1 METRANYILIGA
13 FTLAGILGAF
23 GFFLWLAKFEVS
35 RQYAY
40 YDVLFDNVSGLS
52 AAGGVS
58 YNGLPVGQVISLNLD
73 EDDPSKVRVRL
84 EVDADIP
91 VTEDTIAQL
100 QSLGVTGVSY
110 VELTGGSA
118 SGAKLPQNSVI
129 KSKRSAI
136 QSLFEGAPKVLDEA
150 VTLLENLNAVVDDK
164 NRKYVSDILDN
175 LASASGKLEKTLS
188 DFENLSTDLG
198 GAAKKLGD
206 FTDRLD
212 QLADTA
218 ETTLTTGTDTLK
230 SVKTASDS
238 ATTTLDSA
246 KVTIETADRII
257 QEDIRPFIERA
268 TNLAENLNGLTSEA
282 EVSLATITE
291 TFLNANKTLGSITG
305 AMDTA
310 KGTLT
315 SAERAFDSAN
325 KVITEDVGTVMNDI
339 RTAANEVSATVK
351 NVTQRLDDISADILS
366 ASKSASELLGTID
379 GIVQDNRR
387 QLSDFLR
394 VGLPQFTRFIE
405 ESQRLVISLD
415 RLVDKVE
422 RDPARFLLGT
432 QASEFRQ

>member
-58 YNGLPVGQVISLNLD
+58 FNGLPVGQVISLQLD
-73 EDDPSKVRVRL
+73 DDDPSKVRVKL

-118 SGAKLPQNSVI
+118 SGTRLPQNSVI

-164 NRKYVSDILDN
+164 NRKSVSDILEN
-175 LASASGKLEKTLS
+175 VASASGRLDKTLS
-188 DFENLSTDLG
+188 DFESLSSDLG
-198 GAAKKLGD
+198 GAAKKLAD
-206 FTDRLD
+206 FTNQLD
-212 QLADTA
+212 PLIEKA
-218 ETTLTTGTDTLK
+218 ETTLTAGTDTLE
-230 SVKTASDS
+230 SIKTASAS
-238 ATTTLDSA
+238 ATATLDSA
-246 KVTIETADRII
+246 KTAIENTDRVI
-257 QEDIRPFIERA
+257 QQDIRPLIERA
-268 TNLAENLNGLTSEA
+268 TTLAENLNGLSGEA
-282 EVSLATITE
+282 DIALATISE

-305 AMDTA
+305 AMETA

-315 SAERAFDSAN
+315 SAEHAFDSAN
-325 KVITEDVGTVMNDI
+325 KVINEDVGVVMDDI
-339 RTAANEVSATVK
+339 RTAANEVSSTVK
-351 NVTQRLDDISADILS
+351 NVTERLDDISADILS
-366 ASKSASELLGTID
+366 ASNSASELLGTID

-387 QLSDFLR
+387 HLSDFLR
-394 VGLPQFTRFIE
+394 VGLPQFTRFVE

>member
-13 FTLAGILGAF
+13 FTLAGILCAF
-23 GFFLWLAKFEVS
+23 GFFLWLAKFEVN

-58 YNGLPVGQVISLNLD
+58 YNGLPVGQVISLRLD
-73 EDDPSKVRVRL
+73 DDDASKVRVRI

-110 VELTGGSA
+110 VELSGGA
-118 SGAKLPQNSVI
+118 PNAKRLPEDSVI

-150 VTLLENLNAVVDDK
+150 ITLLQDLNSIVDDK
-164 NRKYVSDILDN
+164 NRKAVSDILDN
-175 LASASGKLEKTLS
+175 LASASGRLDKTLS
-188 DFENLSTDLG
+188 DFETLSGDLG
-198 GAAKKLGD
+198 GAAKEIGA
-206 FTDRLD
+206 FTKRLD

-230 SVKTASDS
+230 SIKTA
-238 ATTTLDSA
+238 AESA
-246 KVTIETADRII
+246 KGALDGAKETLATADRVI
-257 QEDIRPFIERA
+257 QQDVRPFIERA
-268 TNLAENLNGLTSEA
+268 SNLAEHLTVLSE
-282 EVSLATITE
+282 EGSVTLATVTE
-291 TFLNANKTLGSITG
+291 TFLNANKTLGSITS
-305 AMDTA
+305 AMETA
-310 KGTLT
+310 KATLT

-325 KVITEDVGTVMNDI
+325 RVMDEDVSAVVADI
-339 RTAANEVSATVK
+339 RRAADQVATTVS
-351 NVTQRLDDISADILS
+351 NVTDKIDKISTDILS

-379 GIVQDNRR
+379 GIVQENRR
-387 QLSDFLR
+387 QVSDFLR
-394 VGLPQFTRFIE
+394 VGLPQFVRFVE
-405 ESQRLVISLD
+405 ESQRLVIGLD
-415 RLVDKVE
+415 RLVDKIE

>member
-23 GFFLWLAKFEVS
+23 GFFLWLAKFEVT

-73 EDDPSKVRVRL
+73 EDDPSKVRVRI

-91 VTEDTIAQL
+91 VTEETIAQL
-100 QSLGVTGVSY
+100 QSLGVTGVGY

-118 SGAKLPQNSVI
+118 SAARLPQDSVI
-129 KSKRSAI
+129 KSKRSTI

-150 VTLLENLNAVVDDK
+150 VTLLQELNSVVDEK
-164 NRKYVSDILDN
+164 NRKAVSDILDN
-175 LASASGKLEKTLS
+175 LASATGRLDKTLS
-188 DFENLSTDLG
+188 DFESVSANIG
-198 GAAKKLGD
+198 NAAQDIGVFTKKLD
-206 FTDRLD
+206 PLISS
-212 QLADTA
+212 A
-218 ETTLTTGTDTLK
+218 ESTLETGTDTLK
-230 SVKTASDS
+230 SIKTASDT
-238 ATTTLDSA
+238 AKEALDEA
-246 KVTIETADRII
+246 KVTLTTTNRVIE
-257 QEDIRPFIERA
+257 QDIRPFIERGSD
-268 TNLAENLNGLTSEA
+268 LAENLTRLTQEA
-282 EVSLATITE
+282 GASLSVITE
-291 TFLNANKTLGSITG
+291 TVLNANTTLGSITST
-305 AMDTA
+305 MDTA
-310 KGTLT
+310 KGALA

-325 KVITEDVGTVMNDI
+325 QVIETDVAPVAQDI
-339 RTAANEVSATVK
+339 RRAANQVTETVAGITDK
-351 NVTQRLDDISADILS
+351 IDKISDDVLS
-366 ASKSASELLGTID
+366 ASNSAKELLGTID
-379 GIVQDNRR
+379 GVVQDNRR
-387 QLSDFLR
+387 QVSDFLR
-394 VGLPQFTRFIE
+394 VGLPQFIRFIE